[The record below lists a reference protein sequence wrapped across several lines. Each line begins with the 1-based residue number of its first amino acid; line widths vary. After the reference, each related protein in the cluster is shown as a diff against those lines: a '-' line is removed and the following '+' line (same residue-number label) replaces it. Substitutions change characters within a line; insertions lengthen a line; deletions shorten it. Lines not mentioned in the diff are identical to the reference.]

1 MTALLVAC
9 LTGACL
15 LMWSWRVPPTRRLEQ
30 LVRAQQDV
38 TSSNSLNPR
47 PAAPTN
53 DAVDPRLIFAACV
66 AGAFGCWMLVGGLM
80 GIVLAGAILV
90 VGPRMLAAVE
100 PRSVRTRRQALESA
114 APMVAD
120 LMAACLSSGASAG
133 AATRTVSQALDGPAS
148 DVLAKCVTHIDLG
161 ADPTQTW
168 SSMTAGTA
176 LGPIARAVVRS
187 AQSGAPL
194 ADVLVRV
201 ADDLRSARKSTL
213 ETAARSAGIKAV
225 GPLGLC
231 FLPAFMLL
239 GIVPLVASL
248 IVQMTG

>member
-1 MTALLVAC
+1 MTALLAAALTVAS
-9 LTGACL
+9 L
-15 LMWSWRVPPTRRLEQ
+15 LVWRSREPPTRRLEQ
-30 LVRAQQDV
+30 LVRAQPELSTTISV
-38 TSSNSLNPR
+38 KPR
-47 PAAPTN
+47 PASTTD
-53 DAVDPRLIFAACV
+53 DAVSPILIFAAC
-66 AGAFGCWMLVGGLM
+66 AAAAFGCWMLIGGLL

-90 VGPRMLAAVE
+90 VGPRLLAAVE
-100 PRSVRTRRQALESA
+100 PHSVRARRQALESA

-133 AATRTVSQALDGPAS
+133 AATRTVAQALDGPAS
-148 DVLAKCVTHIDLG
+148 EVLARCVTHIDLG
-161 ADPTQTW
+161 ADPTETW
-168 SSMTAGTA
+168 SSMMAGTA
-176 LGPIARAVVRS
+176 LAPIARAVVRS

-194 ADVLVRV
+194 AEVLVRV

-248 IVQMTG
+248 IVEMTG

>member
-1 MTALLVAC
+1 MTAVLVAC
-9 LTGACL
+9 LTGAWL
-15 LMWSWRVPPTRRLEQ
+15 LLWTWRTPPTRRLEQ
-30 LVRAQQDV
+30 VVRAQRNASAG
-38 TSSNSLNPR
+38 TALNPQ
-47 PAAPTN
+47 PTAATHDVVN
-53 DAVDPRLIFAACV
+53 PRLIFAAC
-66 AGAFGCWMLVGGLM
+66 AMAAFGCWMLVGGPT

-90 VGPRMLAAVE
+90 VGPRLLAGVE
-100 PRSVRTRRQALESA
+100 PRSVRARRQALESA

-168 SSMTAGTA
+168 SSMTADTA
-176 LGPIARAVVRS
+176 LAPIARAVVRS

-201 ADDLRSARKSTL
+201 ADDLRSARKATL